1 MANNSLSVHLALCC
15 CDCNYLQHVCRM
27 KAQVFGGRKYE
38 FIWSEH
44 ALTALLHCNGVCI
57 GIIRR
62 NRLEI
67 YPQFQVVVP
76 TRSYLCSILAMFNLY
91 PL

>member
-1 MANNSLSVHLALCC
+1 MANISLSVRLASCC

-27 KAQVFGGRKYE
+27 KAQVFQGRKYE
-38 FIWSEH
+38 FIWSEF

-57 GIIRR
+57 GIVRKGS
-62 NRLEI
+62 LSI
-67 YPQFQVVVP
+67 YPQFTTLIP
-76 TRSYLCSILAMFNLY
+76 SISQLHSIIALFNLY

>member
-1 MANNSLSVHLALCC
+1 MANYSISVRLASCC

-27 KAQVFGGRKYE
+27 KTQVFKGRRYG
-38 FIWSEH
+38 FVWSEF

-57 GIIRR
+57 GMVSKGS
-62 NRLEI
+62 LLI
-67 YPQFQVVVP
+67 YPQFKAIIP
-76 TRSYLCSILAMFNLY
+76 TESYLCSIIALFNLY

>member
-1 MANNSLSVHLALCC
+1 MANYYLSIALAQSC

-27 KAQVFGGRKYE
+27 KAQAFGGRKYE
-38 FIWSEH
+38 FIWSEF

-57 GIIRR
+57 GIVDKGS
-62 NRLEI
+62 LGI
-67 YPQFQVVVP
+67 YSQFSALGL
-76 TRSYLCSILAMFNLY
+76 TKSSLSSLMALFNLY